1 MWQPNMLCPAAKQTA
16 SNALVNTELFLFI
29 FYTLFFLRNTPPWL
43 ITHQQNM
50 RLEVASTVLDVNE
63 TKAAAPKRGDF
74 V

>member
-29 FYTLFFLRNTPPWL
+29 FYTLFFLRNT
-43 ITHQQNM
+43 HQQNM